1 MQRRESRFS
10 PFFLSSREK
19 PLPAPAFPCALP
31 GGYGSSAG
39 GSAVFTLLLTEMK
52 YISASNRRSVCLKQS
67 LCSDKTEL
75 LLKRNIMSV
84 FQLSPLS

>member
-10 PFFLSSREK
+10 PFFLSIRGK
-19 PLPAPAFPCALP
+19 LLPAPTFPFALP

-39 GSAVFTLLLTEMK
+39 GSAMFTLLLTEMK
-52 YISASNRRSVCLKQS
+52 YISASNRRSVCLKQK

-75 LLKRNIMSV
+75 LLKQNAMSV
-84 FQLSPLS
+84 FPLFLLS

>member
-1 MQRRESRFS
+1 MKGGEPRFS
-10 PFFLSSREK
+10 LFFLPSGK
-19 PLPAPAFPCALP
+19 NPPPAPTFPFALP

-39 GSAVFTLLLTEMK
+39 GSAMFTLLLTEMK

-75 LLKRNIMSV
+75 LLKQNIMSV

>member
-1 MQRRESRFS
+1 M
-10 PFFLSSREK
+10 
-19 PLPAPAFPCALP
+19 
-31 GGYGSSAG
+31 
-39 GSAVFTLLLTEMK
+39 FTLLLTEMK

-67 LCSDKTEL
+67 LCSDKIEL